1 MSKRPP
7 FSMLAAGAAP
17 RTQAVLAST
26 VAHEGEGEAQP
37 VAELQRRVE
46 AAVGASAGK
55 ASRPSSRQGKRALTT
70 WVDKAAS
77 KQLAQ
82 LALNKDCSKE
92 QLLRDALNDLFD
104 RNGFARLA

>member
-1 MSKRPP
+1 M
-7 FSMLAAGAAP
+7 
-17 RTQAVLAST
+17 
-26 VAHEGEGEAQP
+26 
-37 VAELQRRVE
+37 
-46 AAVGASAGK
+46 
-55 ASRPSSRQGKRALTT
+55 
-70 WVDKAAS
+70 DKAAS